1 MMISISIPLKTI
13 STANARIN
21 RFKLASMTKL
31 QRSKVRN
38 TLMSEVP
45 IPPSTPLAVVITR
58 IGPKKMDSDNLAI
71 SQKGVRDGV
80 ADWLGVDDGH
90 PDIEWRYEQ
99 RTGGA
104 KVYAIEV
111 EVIA

>member
-1 MMISISIPLKTI
+1 
-13 STANARIN
+13 
-21 RFKLASMTKL
+21 
-31 QRSKVRN
+31 
-38 TLMSEVP
+38 
-45 IPPSTPLAVVITR
+45 
-58 IGPKKMDSDNLAI
+58 MDSDNLAI